1 MLLII
6 GFEEKLS
13 GRLIACGIML
23 KAAYKILVLGRFYGR
38 VSYDTDEDLYHM
50 GRAARAMTTT
60 KSDVKTP

>member
-1 MLLII
+1 MLLIV

-13 GRLIACGIML
+13 GRLRACGSML

-38 VSYDTDEDLYHM
+38 VTYGTDEDLYHM
-50 GRAARAMTTT
+50 GRAASYLTAT